1 MIRRVVLWCISLI
14 TITLTILAIVF
25 ALFFKEEFIPEDPP
39 QQNTILQK
47 VTENKELRVGMLR
60 NLTTL
65 YIDYRNPNVVGGFDY
80 ALLQKFSDKLGL
92 KLKIIFANTLPELVE
107 KSHEGKIDL
116 IAAQIKGYTAECDNF
131 IASEPFHPIIQQLVY
146 LKGTVK
152 PYSFDHIKG
161 NLTIPKYSSQS
172 YLLNNL
178 TKEYDNLVWNES
190 DILNQE
196 ELLKLV
202 VDKKIDYT
210 IANHYTVAIMQRIY
224 PLLTVAFTVD
234 DNWSQNWYFP
244 KSQDHSLRDKF
255 NEFIKEAYL
264 NGTIQK
270 LEYHYFSYMKKF
282 DYVDTQKFIQA
293 INKTLPKYQE
303 YFEIYAAENELDWK
317 LIAAMSYQESHWNPR
332 AASSTGVRGMMMLTK
347 PTADSLGIKNRLD
360 AEQSIKGGSIY
371 VKKIIDRMPT
381 TIPTE
386 ERVWFALA
394 AYNMGIGHLW
404 DARSLAVKLNKNPDS
419 WQDVR
424 QVLPL
429 LSEEEYY
436 TNLKYGFAR
445 GYQAVHFVDSIQQY
459 YMSLVG
465 YLLESEL
472 RQKHI
477 DEKFASV
484 MMNFTQ
490 E

>member
-1 MIRRVVLWCISLI
+1 
-14 TITLTILAIVF
+14 
-25 ALFFKEEFIPEDPP
+25 
-39 QQNTILQK
+39 
-47 VTENKELRVGMLR
+47 ML
-60 NLTTL
+60 
-65 YIDYRNPNVVGGFDY
+65 
-80 ALLQKFSDKLGL
+80 
-92 KLKIIFANTLPELVE
+92 
-107 KSHEGKIDL
+107 
-116 IAAQIKGYTAECDNF
+116 AAQIKGYPEELTNF
-131 IASEPFHPIIQQLVY
+131 DASESFHTIIQQLVY
-146 LKGTVK
+146 LKGSAKT
-152 PYSFDHIKG
+152 YSFEDIKG

-172 YLLNNL
+172 YILRNISTQYSELN
-178 TKEYDNLVWNES
+178 WHES

-210 IANHYTVAIMQRIY
+210 IANHNTIAIMQRIY

-255 NEFIKEAYL
+255 NHFIKKAYKD
-264 NGTIQK
+264 GTIQK
-270 LEYHYFSYMKKF
+270 LEYHYFNHMNKF
-282 DYVDTQKFIQA
+282 DYVDTQRFIQA
-293 INKTLPKYQE
+293 IKQTLPKYQAF
-303 YFEIYAAENELDWK
+303 FEKYASSNELDWK
-317 LIAAMSYQESHWNPR
+317 LIAAISYQESHWNPK

-360 AEQSIKGGSIY
+360 AEQSIKGGTIY
-371 VKKIIDRMPT
+371 VKQIINRIPD
-381 TIPTE
+381 TIPNE
-386 ERVWFALA
+386 ERIWFALA
-394 AYNMGIGHLW
+394 AYNMGMGHLW
-404 DARSLAVKLNKNPDS
+404 DARSLAIKLNKNPDS

-424 QVLPL
+424 QILPL

-436 TNLKYGFAR
+436 TDLKYGFAR

-477 DEKFASV
+477 DEKFDLISLDFAS
-484 MMNFTQ
+484 

>member
-1 MIRRVVLWCISLI
+1 
-14 TITLTILAIVF
+14 
-25 ALFFKEEFIPEDPP
+25 
-39 QQNTILQK
+39 
-47 VTENKELRVGMLR
+47 
-60 NLTTL
+60 
-65 YIDYRNPNVVGGFDY
+65 
-80 ALLQKFSDKLGL
+80 
-92 KLKIIFANTLPELVE
+92 
-107 KSHEGKIDL
+107 
-116 IAAQIKGYTAECDNF
+116 
-131 IASEPFHPIIQQLVY
+131 
-146 LKGTVK
+146 
-152 PYSFDHIKG
+152 
-161 NLTIPKYSSQS
+161 
-172 YLLNNL
+172 
-178 TKEYDNLVWNES
+178 
-190 DILNQE
+190 
-196 ELLKLV
+196 
-202 VDKKIDYT
+202 
-210 IANHYTVAIMQRIY
+210 
-224 PLLTVAFTVD
+224 
-234 DNWSQNWYFP
+234 
-244 KSQDHSLRDKF
+244 
-255 NEFIKEAYL
+255 
-264 NGTIQK
+264 
-270 LEYHYFSYMKKF
+270 MKKF

-381 TIPTE
+381 TIPAE
-386 ERVWFALA
+386 ERIWFALA